1 MLPAILTYF
10 EDLTDPRVNRTRLH
24 PLISLLG
31 IALCAVLCAAD
42 SGVEIEEYGLAKQ
55 DGLSKWLHLPH
66 GIPSHDTFARVFA
79 RLDPKSLGAC
89 LQTLSR
95 QLATKLEKLI
105 ALDGKY
111 LRHSFDKAADQGPLV
126 MLNAWASVQRLVL
139 ASVAVDTKSNQI
151 KAIPELLA
159 LLDMTGC
166 IVTIDAM
173 GTQKAVAAQIV
184 EQAGEYVLALKGNQE
199 SIHTDVRLF
208 FEHARAHRFE
218 GVPHDHVERTDF
230 GHGRMEI
237 RRCVTVNLS
246 DLEGRWADVQAVWK
260 GLSSLIEIQSTR
272 VVGEH
277 TSTEVRYSL
286 STLTGGAAQALRS
299 VRSHWGVE
307 NSLHYVLDIA
317 FNEDACRIR
326 KNHAPVTFALL
337 RQVALN
343 LLRQEKTQKNG
354 IAVKRSKAGWDDAYL
369 FKVLDSCSHL

>member
-1 MLPAILTYF
+1 MLPAILAYF

-24 PLISLLG
+24 PLLSLLG
-31 IALCAVLCAAD
+31 IALCAVLCGAD
-42 SGVEIEEYGLAKQ
+42 SWVEIEEYGKAKQ
-55 DGLSKWLHLPH
+55 DWLTKWLHLPH

-79 RLDPKSLGAC
+79 RLEPESLGGC
-89 LQTLSR
+89 LLTLNR
-95 QLATKLEKLI
+95 QLATKIEKLI
-105 ALDGKY
+105 AIDGKY
-111 LRHSFDKAADQGPLV
+111 LRHSFDTAADQGPLV
-126 MLNAWASVQRLVL
+126 MLNAWASCQRLVL
-139 ASVAVDTKSNQI
+139 ASIAVDTKSNEI

-159 LLDMTGC
+159 LLDITGC
-166 IVTIDAM
+166 TVTIDAM

-184 EQAGEYVLALKGNQE
+184 EQGGDYVLALKGNQE

-218 GVPHDHVERTDF
+218 GVPYDSVVLTDF
-230 GHGRMEI
+230 GHGRIET
-237 RRCVTVNLS
+237 RRCFTVNLS
-246 DLEGRWADVQAVWK
+246 DLQGRWADVQAVWR
-260 GLSSLIEIQSTR
+260 GLCSLICIESTR

-277 TSTEVRYSL
+277 TSTEVRYYL
-286 STLTGGAAQALRS
+286 STLTGGASQALRS

-326 KNHAPVTFALL
+326 KDHAPVNFALL

-369 FKVLDSCSHL
+369 FKVLDSCSQI